1 MSEVLRAIILAAG
14 KGTRMNDSENPKCA
28 VLFCGKPMINY
39 IIDACKEAGVSDI
52 VVVVGYKAEKM
63 IACLPSDVKY
73 VIQETQEGTGHATK
87 CAEKHL
93 RGKDGI
99 TLIFPGD
106 MPLVTSD
113 MIKGIV
119 RKYKEHKNAL
129 TIMTTVLDD
138 PGAYGRIYREN
149 NNVRKI
155 VEFKDCNE
163 EQKKIKEINVG
174 VYAVGNEILFNS
186 LDLVKNDNNAH
197 EYYLT
202 DIVQIISGNNIVDS
216 FVVKNDCHAIGI
228 NDVETLKRLEVEY
241 RAELNK

>member
-14 KGTRMNDSENPKCA
+14 KGTRMNDSETPKCA
-28 VLFCGKPMINY
+28 CLLCGKPMVSY
-39 IIDACKEAGVSDI
+39 IIDACKEAGVSEI
-52 VVVVGYKAEKM
+52 VVVVGYKAEKI
-63 IACLPSDVKY
+63 IALLPSDVEY
-73 VIQETQEGTGHATK
+73 VVQETQDGTGHATK
-87 CAEKHL
+87 CAEKYL

-99 TLIFPGD
+99 TIILPGD
-106 MPLVTSD
+106 MPLITSD

-119 RKYKEHKNAL
+119 RKHKKDKCAL
-129 TIMTTVLDD
+129 TIMTSVLVN

-149 NNVRKI
+149 NNVKKI

-163 EQKKIKEINVG
+163 EQKKIKEINAG

-202 DIVQIISGNNIVDS
+202 DIVQIISENNIVDS
-216 FVVKNDCHAIGI
+216 YVVKNDCHAIGI
-228 NDVETLKRLEVEY
+228 NDVETLKKVEMEY
-241 RAELNK
+241 MQELNR